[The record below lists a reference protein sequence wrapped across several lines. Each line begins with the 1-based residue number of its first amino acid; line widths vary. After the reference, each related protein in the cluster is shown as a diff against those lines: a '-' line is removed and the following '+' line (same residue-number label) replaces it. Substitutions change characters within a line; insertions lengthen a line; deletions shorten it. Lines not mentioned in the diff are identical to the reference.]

1 MNITTDILT
10 PTTDILT
17 PTTDILTP
25 TTDILTPTTDIL
37 THIIYKHN
45 YTYNLTIESNEISI
59 IFIKSKYSSIRPDQY
74 CDMINEII
82 YNDYIYNN
90 YNSKL
95 NDLKLSL
102 FIKNKI

>member
-1 MNITTDILT
+1 MDITTDIIK
-10 PTTDILT
+10 P
-17 PTTDILTP
+17 
-25 TTDILTPTTDIL
+25 
-37 THIIYKHN
+37 IIHKHN
-45 YTYNLTIESNEISI
+45 YTYNLTIELDKINIT
-59 IFIKSKYSSIRPDQY
+59 FNKSKYSSIRPDQY

-102 FIKNKI
+102 FIKNKL

>member
-17 PTTDILTP
+17 L
-25 TTDILTPTTDIL
+25 
-37 THIIYKHN
+37 IIHKHN
-45 YTYNLTIESNEISI
+45 YTYNLAIELDKINIT
-59 IFIKSKYSSIRPDQY
+59 FIKSKYSSIRPDQY

-90 YNSKL
+90 YTSKL